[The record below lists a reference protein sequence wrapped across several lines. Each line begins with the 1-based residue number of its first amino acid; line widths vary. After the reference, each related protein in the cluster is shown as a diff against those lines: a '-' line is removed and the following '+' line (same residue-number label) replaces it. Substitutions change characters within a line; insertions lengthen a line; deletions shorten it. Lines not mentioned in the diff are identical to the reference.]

1 MSQFSF
7 DDLVKKDIISA
18 LKLWAFMEVGC
29 FLIFPILGV
38 IDPGPRL
45 QSWFLFSIP
54 AGLVGAFLVG
64 VSSKFVSVTNERNAS
79 TIKRIELITGQAIG
93 WIGLM
98 GVAFPL
104 LMVGIEFLAKLFDE
118 IQNLPTSR

>member
-1 MSQFSF
+1 
-7 DDLVKKDIISA
+7 
-18 LKLWAFMEVGC
+18 MEVGC